1 MPLDLFDL
9 LVKSQSDRSDMI
21 HHTHGATQYFLIES
35 NSTRVIGF
43 IIITTAYKLLAVPNV
58 S

>member
-43 IIITTAYKLLAVPNV
+43 IIITTA
-58 S
+58 